1 MKANELRIG
10 NYIKYTYALSNDI
23 EFCKVTGVKN
33 DGRVYFFLPERYKT
47 SLDANEIDP
56 IELTEEVLIKIG
68 FEKIELV
75 EKKLYMYYKEVRI
88 DNYSYLLDFRVM
100 PKDECIVLYVMKN
113 EDAKVDYFT
122 IFYND
127 NIKYLHQLQ
136 NAYYLLTNKELEVEL

>member
-10 NYIKYTYALSNDI
+10 NYVNIEGDVVKVKEIYEKGIHYANGEYESYATEDFIQPIK
-23 EFCKVTGVKN
+23 
-33 DGRVYFFLPERYKT
+33 
-47 SLDANEIDP
+47 
-56 IELTEEVLIKIG
+56 LTEELLLNIG

-88 DNYSYLLDFRVM
+88 NNYSYLLDFRVM
-100 PKDECIVLYVMKN
+100 PKDECIVLYVMKK
-113 EDAKVDYFT
+113 EDDELDYST

-136 NAYYLLTNKELEVEL
+136 NAYYLLTNKELNIEL